1 MADRKGFEFRRQF
14 FELVTLDNAW
24 TSDAPLVERLT
35 SLNWREFVERAS
47 EVEEQ
52 ELDVPDV
59 TVMHALIGM
68 AVAHTNPYWSR
79 EKTVRFMQRVELDK
93 VEFIGFEEADVE
105 EEAEPADDARPPEM
119 ASDPATS
126 PSTSSSAESRSESEL
141 LSNGSNPEP
150 SGTRL
155 SDISAAGR

>member
-1 MADRKGFEFRRQF
+1 MADRKGFEFRKQF
-14 FELVTLDNAW
+14 YDLVTIDNAW

-35 SLNWREFVERAS
+35 SLTWRDFVERAS

-52 ELDVPDV
+52 EPEVPDV

-79 EKTVRFMQRVELDK
+79 EKTVRFMQRVKLDD
-93 VEFIGFEEADVE
+93 VDFVGFEEAEE
-105 EEAEPADDARPPEM
+105 EEAETAADARPPEM
-119 ASDPATS
+119 VTEEATS
-126 PSTSSSAESRSESEL
+126 PSSSSSPESKFGSEVP
-141 LSNGSNPEP
+141 SNGSNPEP
-150 SGTRL
+150 SGIAL